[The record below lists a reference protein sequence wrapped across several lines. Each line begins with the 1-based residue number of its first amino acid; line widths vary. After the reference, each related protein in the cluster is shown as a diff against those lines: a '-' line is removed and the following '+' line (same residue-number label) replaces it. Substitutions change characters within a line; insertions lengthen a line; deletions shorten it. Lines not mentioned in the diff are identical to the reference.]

1 MKLRQHQDTK
11 PQAFNLELAAVH
23 ASMARGINLPFG
35 LSAIR
40 LVFSTQKQPEKEKES
55 SYHTF
60 LVGLLTGNTDWVVRS
75 NVEAGEGFADIIIEP
90 EDPDAG
96 IILELKYSKE
106 ANGLEKACEKA
117 IEQIKDRRYSEYLI
131 NDGRHNI
138 TLYGI
143 AFYKK
148 RSKAVVEKI
157 SS

>member
-1 MKLRQHQDTK
+1 
-11 PQAFNLELAAVH
+11 
-23 ASMARGINLPFG
+23 
-35 LSAIR
+35 
-40 LVFSTQKQPEKEKES
+40 
-55 SYHTF
+55 
-60 LVGLLTGNTDWVVRS
+60 
-75 NVEAGEGFADIIIEP
+75 
-90 EDPDAG
+90 
-96 IILELKYSKE
+96 
-106 ANGLEKACEKA
+106 LEKACEKA

>member
-1 MKLRQHQDTK
+1 MLQWHGDQPAIRILSNSIRVFDTK
-11 PQAFNLELAAVH
+11 A
-23 ASMARGINLPFG
+23 
-35 LSAIR
+35 
-40 LVFSTQKQPEKEKES
+40 PEKEKES

-96 IILELKYSKE
+96 IIRELKYSKE

>member
-1 MKLRQHQDTK
+1 MLQWHGDQPAIRILSNSIRVFDTK
-11 PQAFNLELAAVH
+11 A
-23 ASMARGINLPFG
+23 
-35 LSAIR
+35 
-40 LVFSTQKQPEKEKES
+40 PEKEKES

-157 SS
+157 SSWDENKT

>member
-1 MKLRQHQDTK
+1 M
-11 PQAFNLELAAVH
+11 
-23 ASMARGINLPFG
+23 
-35 LSAIR
+35 
-40 LVFSTQKQPEKEKES
+40 
-55 SYHTF
+55 
-60 LVGLLTGNTDWVVRS
+60 VRS

-96 IILELKYSKE
+96 IILELK
-106 ANGLEKACEKA
+106 LEKACEKA

>member
-1 MKLRQHQDTK
+1 M
-11 PQAFNLELAAVH
+11 
-23 ASMARGINLPFG
+23 
-35 LSAIR
+35 
-40 LVFSTQKQPEKEKES
+40 
-55 SYHTF
+55 
-60 LVGLLTGNTDWVVRS
+60 
-75 NVEAGEGFADIIIEP
+75 EAGEGFADIIIEP

-157 SS
+157 SSWDENKT